1 MRLLHLVALGGIL
14 ALGACAAKQAGYPA
28 GTLPLRNP
36 TAPLGGSARFDPGR
50 FSGDWVTRACMG
62 PCVPSVSFTQ
72 SLTGAV
78 SESDARGSRAYLP
91 DAPGVLRATAG
102 DDVLVVMWVDEGF
115 RTAALGLADGSRAAI
130 IDRSPTG
137 GADRIAAAREIL
149 DFNGWDVSQLRGV
162 AQ

>member
-1 MRLLHLVALGGIL
+1 M
-14 ALGACAAKQAGYPA
+14 ALGACAAERAGYPT

-36 TAPLGGSARFDPGR
+36 TAPLGGTARFDPGR
-50 FSGDWVTRACMG
+50 FAGDWVTRACMG

-78 SESDARGSRAYLP
+78 SETDARGSRAYLP
-91 DAPGVLRATAG
+91 GAPGVLRSTAG
-102 DDVLVVMWVDEGF
+102 DAVLVVMWVDEGF
-115 RTAALGLADGSRAAI
+115 RTAAVGLADGSRAAI

-162 AQ
+162 AP